1 MPDRRRVRR
10 VAGRKDSSVAQFL
23 DRVPR
28 DVQDRTK
35 GRRITLTLPAAG
47 CDAEVQVTFTLGQF
61 AKFSLQTRDSGTA
74 AIRRG
79 SARNDHAK
87 MYDAVRRGP
96 VRLTKRQIDALA
108 GEVYRHLIREWG
120 DDPGTPERWEAWKGF
135 TRACL
140 EGRVWDE
147 QINGIQPIHPG
158 MTEEQAAA
166 RAIFGEELT
175 VGINGLP
182 RTYETEALEQR
193 CGRLAH
199 FILDQHHVVLDPGQR
214 LPLLQEIARAA
225 LQAGWQ
231 LKRHALGDWR
241 PDPEAA
247 RFPTYPEPP
256 PPAVTFDS
264 VYAHWCDTENPAPS
278 SRRNRRVCIGKIVKH
293 LGRADMASVTEED
306 ILRWRAAML
315 KGDLAPST
323 VKVTLESIKAHFAYA
338 RGQRMIPSNPFAE
351 LRVTFKADNHP
362 RKTEEKTGYDIDEI
376 ARLIRIS
383 RDEKIPSRR
392 WLPLLS
398 AATGARISELTQL
411 WGQRVVEID
420 GIWMLLI
427 RPAEDQG
434 RLKNSHAVRDIPLH
448 PAVIEA
454 GFLDFVRTRGHGPIF
469 YDERATP
476 RSGEKHHPSS
486 YVSNGLGHWIRRQG
500 FNDPNKSPNHACRHF
515 FKTVAHE
522 VGVDPIVANW
532 LQGHRTPGEATR
544 YRHVGQDRAGLYK
557 AICAIPL
564 EEALEAKPDAMAS
577 TVDEGVDPLATVN
590 A

>member
-1 MPDRRRVRR
+1 MMADRRRVRR
-10 VAGRKDSSVAQFL
+10 VAGRKDSSVAQFM

-28 DVQDRTK
+28 DVLDRTK

-47 CDAEVQVTFTLGQF
+47 SDAESQATFTLGTF
-61 AKFSLQTRDSGTA
+61 AKFSLQTRDTGTA
-74 AIRRG
+74 EIRR
-79 SARNDHAK
+79 SVVRADLAK
-87 MYDAVRRGP
+87 LYDAVRRGP

-108 GEVYRHLIREWG
+108 GEVYRHLVREWG
-120 DDPGTPERWEAWKGF
+120 DDPGTPERWEAWKAF

-147 QINGIQPIHPG
+147 QIHGVQPIHSG

-166 RAIFGEELT
+166 RAIFGDDLT

-182 RTYETEALEQR
+182 RTYEMEALEQR

-199 FILDQHHVVLDPGQR
+199 FILDQHHVVPDPAQR

-231 LKRHALGDWR
+231 LKRHSRGDWR
-241 PDPEAA
+241 PDPDAT

-256 PPAVTFDS
+256 PSAVTFDT
-264 VYAHWCDTENPAPS
+264 VYKHWCDTENPAPS

-293 LGRADMASVTEED
+293 LGRADMTTVTEQD
-306 ILRWRAAML
+306 VLGWRAAML
-315 KGDLAPST
+315 KGELAPST

-362 RKTEEKTGYDIDEI
+362 RKTEEKTAYDIADI
-376 ARLIRIS
+376 SRLIRVS

-411 WGQRVVEID
+411 WGQRVVEVD

-427 RPAEDQG
+427 RPAEDRG
-434 RLKNSHAVRDIPLH
+434 RLKNSYAVRDIPLH

-454 GFLDFVRTRGHGPIF
+454 GFLDFVRTRGPGPIF
-469 YDERATP
+469 YDERKTQ

-544 YRHVGQDRAGLYK
+544 YRHVGQDRAGLYR

-564 EEALEAKPDAMAS
+564 EKALAAPLVEAEAPAEIPQA
-577 TVDEGVDPLATVN
+577 
-590 A
+590 

>member
-1 MPDRRRVRR
+1 MADRRRVRR
-10 VAGRKDSSVAQFL
+10 VAGRKDSSVAQFM

-28 DVQDRTK
+28 DVAERTK
-35 GRRITLTLPAAG
+35 GRRISLTLPAAG
-47 CDAEVQVTFTLGQF
+47 ADAEAQATFTLGQF
-61 AKFSLQTRDSGTA
+61 AKFSLQTRDAGTA
-74 AIRRG
+74 QIRR
-79 SARNDHAK
+79 SVARAELAK
-87 MYDAVRRGP
+87 LYDAVRRGP
-96 VRLTKRQIDALA
+96 VRLTKRQIDAMA

-120 DDPGTPERWEAWKGF
+120 DDPGTPECWEAWKAF

-147 QINGIQPIHPG
+147 RIQGIQPIQPG

-166 RAIFGEELT
+166 RAIFGDDLT
-175 VGINGLP
+175 VGINALP

-199 FILDQHHVVLDPGQR
+199 FVFDAHHVVLDPAQR

-247 RFPTYPEPP
+247 RFPSYPEPP
-256 PPAVTFDS
+256 PPAVTFDA
-264 VYAHWCDTENPAPS
+264 VYKHWCDTENPAPS

-293 LGRADMASVTEED
+293 LGRADMMTVTEAD
-306 ILRWRAAML
+306 ILGWRAAML

-323 VKVTLESIKAHFAYA
+323 VKVTLEAIKAHFAFA
-338 RGQRMIPSNPFAE
+338 RGQRMIPSNPFSE

-362 RKTEEKTGYDIDEI
+362 RKTEEKTGYDMEEI

-383 RDEKIPSRR
+383 RNETIPARQ

-398 AATGARISELTQL
+398 AATGARISELAQL

-420 GIWMLLI
+420 GVWTLLI

-434 RLKNSHAVRDIPLH
+434 RLKNKFAVRDIPLH
-448 PAVIEA
+448 PAVVKA
-454 GFLDFVRTRGHGPIF
+454 GFIDFVRTRGSGPLF
-469 YDERATP
+469 YDEQTTP
-476 RSGEKHHPSS
+476 RAPDQLHPSS
-486 YVSNGLGHWIRRQG
+486 WPSNRLAAWIRSQG
-500 FNDPNKSPNHACRHF
+500 FDDPTKSPNHACRHF

-544 YRHVGQDRAGLYK
+544 YRHVGRDRAGLYR
-557 AICAIPL
+557 AVCMIPL
-564 EEALEAKPDAMAS
+564 EKALESEPETNAS